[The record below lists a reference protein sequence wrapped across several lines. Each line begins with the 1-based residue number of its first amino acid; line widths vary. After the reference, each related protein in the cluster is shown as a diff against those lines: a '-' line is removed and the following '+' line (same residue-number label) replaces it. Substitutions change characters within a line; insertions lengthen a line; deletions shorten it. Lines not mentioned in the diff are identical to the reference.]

1 VSNRAA
7 GRRRNIAQH
16 GQTFRA
22 EASAKRV
29 TRPTK
34 HVPPK
39 KVSRESPRS
48 GERSSATVGGL
59 SRGNVRTR
67 GRISRGFRGVQ
78 TELFNEWPG
87 TGPQGSPGL
96 RVAHD
101 FPAFRTKRHQPR
113 PPLLTFRVEQS
124 KGPADSATRVEI
136 LDGVVEGPVPAP
148 YQTLSVG
155 RTHPFSGGGLRGN
168 FDGSRAPGCECAP
181 RIRGGSP

>member
-1 VSNRAA
+1 MSNRAA

-16 GQTFRA
+16 GRTFRV

-48 GERSSATVGGL
+48 GVRSSATAGGL

-67 GRISRGFRGVQ
+67 GWISRCFRGVQ

-87 TGPQGSPGL
+87 LDRREAPVCGSHTIFL
-96 RVAHD
+96 
-101 FPAFRTKRHQPR
+101 AFRTKRHQPR
-113 PPLLTFRVEQS
+113 PPLLTLRVEQS

-136 LDGVVEGPVPAP
+136 RDGVVEGPVPAP